1 MRLSIITIN
10 YNNAE
15 GLRNT
20 LASVAAQTYDISRI
34 ELVVVDDCSN
44 DGTDEEIESLSEYY
58 CPHCGKTLP
67 DELGEEIE
75 KHMKGE

>member
-1 MRLSIITIN
+1 MSTTKFYCPMCQQYIGEEIGLAVRANLLLNSTG
-10 YNNAE
+10 YN
-15 GLRNT
+15 L
-20 LASVAAQTYDISRI
+20 
-34 ELVVVDDCSN
+34 
-44 DGTDEEIESLSEYY
+44 EEIESLSEYY